1 MAKRIIVAGGGHGGI
16 ACANLLAR
24 AGFAVT
30 VYEKNTRE
38 NMGYDWTDIFDPKSL
53 ALAGLPFPNKDQ
65 YAIKNNMTFVPPS
78 GRVKVTQDVPDDKA
92 EIKMERRDIYD
103 LLIRTAE
110 ESGVQFVFDCAVLS
124 PLLSGDRVIGI
135 ATDKGDFTA
144 DLVIDAC
151 GCESPVRAGL
161 PDCCG
166 IQKHPAKYEKFYV
179 YRAFYNCPEGTYAD
193 DKYKVY
199 LLPNGRLG
207 IGWVANEGDYT
218 DLLIGEFEPFTV
230 AQAEEKAAF
239 FRRENPVLGS
249 ERLRGGQMVQIPVR
263 QPLSIIVADG
273 YAAIGDSAFMT
284 VPIIGSGIANTFR
297 AAKMLAETVIS
308 DSTETYSAE
317 TLWDYQRT
325 YYKELGAGLAPLAL
339 VKLMLTKISPQQLD
353 YMFETKMLTVKDLTI
368 TADSTSL
375 SDFIHIDAGLL
386 GKGVSLIKDRKLTML
401 IASLGKSIA
410 ETAAVCAAMPRHYS
424 RYAVLQWAKKYDAIF
439 Q

>member
-24 AGFAVT
+24 AGFDVT
-30 VYEKNTRE
+30 VYEKNSRDA
-38 NMGYDWTDIFDPKSL
+38 MGYDWTDIFDPKSL

-124 PLLSGDRVIGI
+124 PLLAGDRVIGI
-135 ATDKGDFTA
+135 TTDKGDFTA

-239 FRRENPVLGS
+239 FRRENRVLGS

-284 VPIIGSGIANTFR
+284 VPIIGSGIANAFR

-386 GKGVSLIKDRKLTML
+386 GKGAALIKDRKLTML

>member
-1 MAKRIIVAGGGHGGI
+1 MEKKIIVTGGGHGGI

-30 VYEKNTRE
+30 VYEKNSRE

-53 ALAGLPFPNKDQ
+53 ALAGLPFPDKAQ
-65 YAIKNNMTFVPPS
+65 YEIKNNMTFVPPS

-110 ESGVQFVFDCAVLS
+110 ESGVQFVFDCTVKA
-124 PLLSGDRVIGI
+124 PLLAGDRVIGI
-135 ATDKGDFTA
+135 TTDKGDFTA

-161 PDCCG
+161 PECCG
-166 IQKHPAKYEKFYV
+166 IQKHTAKYEKFFV
-179 YRAFYNCPEGTYAD
+179 YRAFFNRPDGTAAE

-199 LLPNGRLG
+199 LLPDGRLG
-207 IGWVANEGDYT
+207 IGWVASEGDYT
-218 DLLIGEFEPFTV
+218 DLLIGEFEPFTFE
-230 AQAEEKAAF
+230 QAGEKAVL
-239 FRRENPVLGS
+239 FRRENAVLGTKL
-249 ERLRGGQMVQIPVR
+249 LRGGQMVQIPVR
-263 QPLSIIVADG
+263 QPLSVMVADG

-284 VPIIGSGIANTFR
+284 VPIIGSGIANSFR
-297 AAKMLAETVIS
+297 AAKMLAEAVIS
-308 DSTETYSAE
+308 DTTETYSAE
-317 TLWDYQRT
+317 TLWGYQRT
-325 YYKELGAGLAPLAL
+325 YYKELGAGMAPLAL
-339 VKLMLTKISPQQLD
+339 IKLMLTKITPQQLD
-353 YMFETKMLTVKDLTI
+353 YLFETKMLNVKDLTI
-368 TADSTSL
+368 TADSTSIM
-375 SDFIHIDAGLL
+375 DFIHVDSGLL
-386 GKGVSLIKDRKLTML
+386 GKGVSLIKDRKLTKL